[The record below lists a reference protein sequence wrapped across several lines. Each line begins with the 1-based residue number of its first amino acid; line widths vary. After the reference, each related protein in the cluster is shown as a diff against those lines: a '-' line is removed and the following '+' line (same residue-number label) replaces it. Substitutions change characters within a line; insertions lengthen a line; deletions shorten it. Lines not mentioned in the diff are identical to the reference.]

1 MKYLH
6 QDDAKHLEIMA
17 GFAKGPLT
25 MAELLI
31 KRVIAFFHGYE
42 YTSDSSIHAAC
53 LQEELQLR
61 QEIADSDQINAEVKA
76 LALKALKDHLEFPDG
91 PLEQLKSRYPRVQHE
106 GLVKSGFATLLHK
119 HGDAY
124 MEQVIEYL
132 RDLDAIVKELPD
144 SQRPGYF
151 IHTPSTPQWKQMR
164 EYVLS
169 DNPPSNANAFYGY
182 ILPDELQAKV
192 TSFFER
198 SIISA
203 EAWRTTVCENDLTS
217 AASVGVSFKIEY
229 VADSTAPS
237 KNEPGSATWINVSV
251 EGKYYSFYV

>member
-6 QDDAKHLEIMA
+6 QDDAKHLEIME

-25 MAELLI
+25 IAELLI

-42 YTSDSSIHAAC
+42 YTSDSSVHAAC

-76 LALKALKDHLEFPDG
+76 LALKALKDHLEFPGG
-91 PLEQLKSRYPRVQHE
+91 PLDQLKSRYPRVQHE
-106 GLVKSGFATLLHK
+106 GMVKSGFATLLHK

-132 RDLDAIVKELPD
+132 RDLDALIKELPAN
-144 SQRPGYF
+144 QVPGYF
-151 IHTPSTPQWKQMR
+151 VHTPSTPHWKQMR
-164 EYVLS
+164 EYALS
-169 DNPPSNANAFYGY
+169 DTPPTNPVSFFGC
-182 ILPDELQAKV
+182 ILSDELQAKV

-229 VADSTAPS
+229 VADVLAPS
-237 KNEPGSATWINVSV
+237 KNEPGSATWINVST
-251 EGKYYSFYV
+251 EGRHYSFYV

>member
-6 QDDAKHLEIMA
+6 QDDAKHLEIME

-25 MAELLI
+25 IAELLI

-42 YTSDSSIHAAC
+42 YTSDSSIHASC
-53 LQEELQLR
+53 LLEETQLR

-91 PLEQLKSRYPRVQHE
+91 PLYQLKSRYPRVLHE
-106 GLVKSGFATLLHK
+106 GMVKSGFATLLHK

-132 RDLDAIVKELPD
+132 RDLDTLFKELPNN
-144 SQRPGYF
+144 QRPGYF
-151 IHTPSTPQWKQMR
+151 VHTPSTPWWKQMR
-164 EYVLS
+164 DYALS
-169 DNPPSNANAFYGY
+169 DTPPANPTSFYGC

-229 VADSTAPS
+229 VADPLAPS